1 MKLQKAAL
9 LTSVVSFFLLSSFAL
24 AHSEGRL
31 TTITGNQIVV
41 DGQTISAGVTPD
53 NPLYG
58 IDLALDRIR
67 LLLTFEQKSKARV
80 GLEVARERLLE
91 AREMIIQNKIEAAR
105 TAQNEQISSL
115 SEVESSIAA
124 LRRDNSTE
132 EIEDVIE
139 IEREIEEHE
148 DEIETV
154 EDELQVKIRIRGNV
168 TVEQQ
173 ALIDSI
179 LSQMQNKTG
188 EVKIRIDNKKGE
200 TKIKI
205 KVETGKDDD
214 EIEELE
220 KRIEVRE
227 GLFDLRSEKALEQIE
242 DAEKKI
248 NEVKDKLTRVNASQ
262 VNVTA
267 VNNLI
272 LQAEDH
278 LKKAETAFNETKFG
292 EAFGQA
298 NSAERLARNAK
309 RILERLAEEEE
320 DELEIEA
327 EIEEGVTKVKVEI
340 NDEES
345 KFFLKTTN
353 RDEIISEIV
362 ARFGLSREEVEKV
375 LKIEVEESKSRVVE
389 RLRKE
394 VREIRKSIEEDNEE
408 REEKKETVRE
418 QSKTI
423 VEQKISSSTEVKKSG

>member
-1 MKLQKAAL
+1 MKF
-9 LTSVVSFFLLSSFAL
+9 SFLLPFVFSLFLISSVSL
-24 AHSEGRL
+24 AHTEEEL
-31 TTITGNQIVV
+31 TTITGNQILV
-41 DGQTISAGVTPD
+41 DGKTISAGVTPD

-67 LLLTFEQKSKARV
+67 FLITFEQKSKARL
-80 GLEVARERLLE
+80 GLEIARERLLE

-115 SEVESSIAA
+115 SEVESSVAA

-139 IEREIEEHE
+139 IEREVEEHE

-168 TVEQQ
+168 TAEQQ

-188 EVKIRIDNKKGE
+188 EVKIRIDNKKDE

-205 KVETGKDDD
+205 KVETGKNDD
-214 EIEELE
+214 EVEELE
-220 KRIEVRE
+220 RKIEVRE
-227 GLFDLRSEKALEQIE
+227 RLFDLRSEKALEQIE

-248 NEVKDKLTRVNASQ
+248 NEVKEKLSTVNASQ

-267 VNNLI
+267 VNNLV
-272 LQAEDH
+272 AEAEVH
-278 LKKAETAFNETKFG
+278 LKKAETAFSETKFG

-309 RILERLAEEEE
+309 RILERLVEEEDE

-327 EIEEGVTKVKVEI
+327 EIEEGIAKVKVEI
-340 NDEES
+340 NDEEF
-345 KFFLKTTN
+345 KFRLDTTN
-353 RDEIISEIV
+353 REEIV
-362 ARFGLSREEVEKV
+362 SAIVEKFGLSRDEVEKV
-375 LKIEVEESKSRVVE
+375 LKIELEEKKTRVAE
-389 RLRKE
+389 KLRKE
-394 VREIRKSIEEDNEE
+394 IKDVKERIEEEDEK
-408 REEKKETVRE
+408 REEIKEKIRE
-418 QSKTI
+418 EGRTI
-423 VEQKISSSTEVKKSG
+423 VEQKISERAEVTKSSS